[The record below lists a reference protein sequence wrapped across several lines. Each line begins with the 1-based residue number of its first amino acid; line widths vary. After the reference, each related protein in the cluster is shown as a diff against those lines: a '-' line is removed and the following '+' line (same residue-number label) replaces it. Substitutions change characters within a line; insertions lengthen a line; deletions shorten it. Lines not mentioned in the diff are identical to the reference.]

1 MSALSQQL
9 KQAQRIL
16 ASRQSNENMIAIV
29 NRQSNEDMIAIVNQ
43 AILPQGFCEKA
54 K

>member
-16 ASRQSNENMIAIV
+16 TSRQSNEN
-29 NRQSNEDMIAIVNQ
+29 MIAIVNQ